1 MKKKLYDLPKYYD
14 IAFSWD
20 NSKEIN
26 LFQMIF
32 EKYVPYEAK
41 NILEPAS
48 GSGRFLMTFPKY
60 EYHIT
65 GYDNNRRMVAYAR
78 KRISD
83 AGFQDFAKVISGD
96 MKSIK
101 FKEKFDAAFNSINSI
116 GYLLSDNEI
125 ISHFRNTGE
134 SIKKGGIYI
143 IHLAC
148 AADKFEIYET
158 ENEGW
163 VLEKDGIRVKTIWD
177 IEKEDKQKKIS
188 YQVCKMT
195 ITENSKTFV
204 MEDHHKL
211 RLWFFEDLKNLIR
224 ESGKFRL
231 KAIYNEKDIQI
242 PLDTHISGELGNLYY
257 VLKVVE

>member
-1 MKKKLYDLPKYYD
+1 MKKKLYDLPKYYN

-20 NSKEIN
+20 NSNEID
-26 LFQMIF
+26 LLQMIF
-32 EKYVPYEAK
+32 EKYVPYEVK

-48 GSGRFLMTFPKY
+48 GSGRFLMSFPKY
-60 EYHIT
+60 KYHIT

-78 KRISD
+78 KRISN
-83 AGFQDFAKVISGD
+83 AGLQDFAKVISGD

-116 GYLLSDNEI
+116 GYLLSDGEI

-163 VLEKDGIRVKTIWD
+163 VLEKDGIRVKTIWA

-188 YQVCKMT
+188 YQFCKMT
-195 ITENSKTFV
+195 ITENGKTFV
-204 MEDHHKL
+204 LEDRHKL

-231 KAIYNEKDIQI
+231 EAIYNEKHNQI
-242 PLDTHISGELGNLYY
+242 PLDMHINGELGNLYY
-257 VLKVVE
+257 VLKVK